1 MVKFKKNEIIFKYN
15 IDSVCYQL
23 KAFNNVFELSQY
35 NSQKAL
41 QSKSEEFVEVNKV
54 YSTIEDFWISFTS
67 NKNWFNKYTKIN
79 FHKVF
84 IRHIISTHNTLLFH
98 NELSYNEHK
107 ALYGWIRMCFYI
119 KDIPNNMLA
128 QYCSKCRKK
137 VAYDPRYPKKICAT
151 CSNEQIAD
159 EKGVRVSF
167 LNINSN
173 GGLKILW
180 WKNDKVIQED
190 SSQITKLC
198 FINKVQY
205 IASDHRF
212 GGIVIQ
218 KQV

>member
-1 MVKFKKNEIIFKYN
+1 V
-15 IDSVCYQL
+15 
-23 KAFNNVFELSQY
+23 
-35 NSQKAL
+35 
-41 QSKSEEFVEVNKV
+41 
-54 YSTIEDFWISFTS
+54 
-67 NKNWFNKYTKIN
+67 
-79 FHKVF
+79 
-84 IRHIISTHNTLLFH
+84 
-98 NELSYNEHK
+98 
-107 ALYGWIRMCFYI
+107 
-119 KDIPNNMLA
+119 P
-128 QYCSKCRKK
+128 
-137 VAYDPRYPKKICAT
+137 YDPRYPKKICAT
-151 CSNEQIAD
+151 CSNEQITD

-180 WKNDKVIQED
+180 WKNDKVVHED

>member
-1 MVKFKKNEIIFKYN
+1 MVKFKKNEVIFEYN
-15 IDSVCYQL
+15 IESVCYQL

-41 QSKSEEFVEVNKV
+41 QSKSDVFVEVNKV
-54 YSTIEDFWISFTS
+54 YPTIEGFWISFTS

-84 IRHIISTHNTLLFH
+84 IKHIISAHNTLLFH

-137 VAYDPRYPKKICAT
+137 VPYDPRYPKKICAT
-151 CSNEQIAD
+151 CSNEQITD

-180 WKNDKVIQED
+180 WKNDKVVHED